1 MRNKRQTFDKVKKHL
16 LKQGE
21 RSMKADDSICV
32 YHSKEG
38 LKCAV
43 GCLIS
48 EEDYKRSFEQKS
60 VFDLERK
67 LGTKKLETIL
77 NMKISDESIMMLFD
91 LQAVHDDVPP
101 KQWEKKLKQLE
112 KRYFSK

>member
-48 EEDYKRSFEQKS
+48 ERR
-60 VFDLERK
+60 L
-67 LGTKKLETIL
+67 
-77 NMKISDESIMMLFD
+77 
-91 LQAVHDDVPP
+91 
-101 KQWEKKLKQLE
+101 
-112 KRYFSK
+112 